1 MASSPFPIADMHIFP
16 LARAAGRLPLLR
28 NSDHLLRRFGQLDL
42 LELAAG
48 QRLDLPVRGEAD
60 CFLFPVSGTVE
71 AALMDLRPSSPSH
84 GARAAVALNVDE
96 PKGLLVPFGV
106 ACSLQAASQ
115 AVLIQLSTH
124 SEAHSADRAANPAEL
139 KPLQGLID

>member
-1 MASSPFPIADMHIFP
+1 MASSPYPIADMHIFP
-16 LARAAGRLPLLR
+16 LARAAGRLTLLR

-42 LELAAG
+42 LELAAA
-48 QRLDLPVRGEAD
+48 QRLDLPLRGEAD
-60 CFLFPVSGTVE
+60 CFLFPVSGAVE

-84 GARAAVALNVDE
+84 GAKAAVALSVDE

-106 ACSLQAASQ
+106 ACSLQAAGQ

-124 SEAHSADRAANPAEL
+124 SEAHSYDRDINADERN
-139 KPLQGLID
+139 LIAG

>member
-1 MASSPFPIADMHIFP
+1 MATPVYPIADMHIFP
-16 LARAAGRLPLLR
+16 LALAAGRLTLLR

-42 LELAAG
+42 LEIAAG

-60 CFLFPVSGTVE
+60 CFLFPVSGAVN
-71 AALMDLRPSSPSH
+71 AALLDLRPSSPSQ
-84 GARAAVALNVDE
+84 GAKVAVALSADE

-106 ACSLQAASQ
+106 ACSLQAESQ

-124 SEAHSADRAANPAEL
+124 SEAHSADRAISADERN
-139 KPLQGLID
+139 LIVG